1 MFYQA
6 ELSFLQSCL
15 AKCRVQVQL
24 LPAHALLTE
33 SLDMGLRRLLGASAN
48 ICSDCSDVVENIK
61 PHTVYMFSD
70 AYNCNYLFLQL
81 PSPENILLIG
91 PYMNAEITT
100 ERIMEEAEQH
110 SLPPSIIPDLEN
122 YFGSVPVLPRNS
134 PVFTMLEVF
143 CEKIWPDI
151 PFEVIDIHAP
161 QPEFSLPPMVDEEN
175 ENPLWKMTLM
185 EKRYDYENEMMK
197 AVSKGQIHKAKL
209 IFPVISALS
218 FERRLSDPL
227 RNMKNY
233 CIIMN
238 TLLRKAAEEG
248 GVHPVFLD
256 KISSEHA
263 RKIENLSAVS
273 MVQVLMMEMFEQYC
287 RLVRKHSLK
296 HYSTPVRKTIIAIE
310 SGLNTDISLS
320 ALAEQQGI
328 SQSYLSRLFKKET
341 ETNITEYI
349 NQRRIEHAENMLL
362 STKLQIQTIAQHCGI
377 MDVQYFSRLFKK
389 IKGHSPA
396 EYRKMHEKQL

>member
-15 AKCRVQVQL
+15 AKCHVQTL
-24 LPAHALLTE
+24 LVLPQALLIE
-33 SLDMGLRRLLGASAN
+33 PLDLGIRKLVGAPAG
-48 ICSDCSDVVENIK
+48 ICSTCAEVVENIK
-61 PHTVYMFSD
+61 DHTVYFLSD
-70 AYNCNYLFLQL
+70 AYACSFLFFRLPETEQL
-81 PSPENILLIG
+81 LLVG
-91 PYMNAEITT
+91 PFVNAEMTT
-100 ERIMEEAEQH
+100 QLIMEGAEKRKL
-110 SLPPSIIPDLEN
+110 SPSMIPELEN
-122 YFGSVPVLPRNS
+122 YYGSVPVLPRNS
-134 PVFTMLEVF
+134 RVFVMLEAF
-143 CEKIWPDI
+143 CEKIWPDT
-151 PFEVIDIHAP
+151 PFEVVDINVPHA
-161 QPEFSLPPMVDEEN
+161 EFSLPPLEGAEN
-175 ENPLWKMTLM
+175 ENPLWKMELM
-185 EKRYDYENEMMK
+185 EKRYSYENEMMK
-197 AVSKGQIHKAKL
+197 AVAKGQAHKAQMM
-209 IFPVISALS
+209 FPVFSALS

-256 KISSEHA
+256 RISSEYA
-263 RKIENLSAVS
+263 RKIESLSAVG
-273 MVQVLMMEMFEQYC
+273 MVQVLMMEMFEKYC

-310 SGLNTDISLS
+310 SSLNTDITLG

-341 ETNITEYI
+341 EMNITEYI
-349 NQRRIEHAENMLL
+349 NQRRMEHAENLLL

-389 IKGHSPA
+389 IKGHSPV
-396 EYRKMHEKQL
+396 EYRKMHVKQS